1 MIGAVGPPADGATI
15 DGMVDFR
22 SDGAALLV
30 QAGREVLRVEP
41 WGPDAVR
48 VRASLGSIRD
58 DLSQALLEP
67 APPSSG
73 ATLAVEG
80 DRARLVNGRLAVVAT
95 RDERLLPIA
104 APTVHLAFERADTG
118 TPLLA
123 EDLPHPAW
131 PGARRWRP
139 RGPLPGLEAT
149 FSARPGERFHG
160 LGQYQH
166 GALDHAGRVLDL
178 AQQNMRVTIPYLV
191 SSRGYGF
198 LWNNPAVGRLEL
210 TPERTR
216 WVAEATAQLDYW
228 VVAGATPAAIVEA
241 YAGVTGRPAPMP
253 AWGLG
258 FWQSTLRYP
267 SQEALLAAAR
277 EHVVGR
283 GLPMS
288 VIVADALHWPRFG
301 DWGFDPAAWP
311 DPDAMTRELHELGIR
326 LMVSVWPL
334 VNPAAAVHDS
344 LVEAGLVIRDTGGT
358 PARHTFI
365 DSGSE
370 EAVLLPLVDATSP
383 AARAAMWDGLR
394 RGYLDHG
401 VDAIWLDGC
410 EPETIPVEPEELVY
424 AAGPGLAVA
433 NVFPREQA
441 RMVAEGMAAA
451 GHETVTLARSAWAGS
466 QRHGVV
472 LWSGDVPSTWEALRA
487 QIPAGLNAGLAG
499 IPWWTTDI
507 GGFVGGDPTDPAF
520 RELLVRWF
528 QYGTFCPIFRLH
540 GYRSP
545 GAGIGGPGA
554 PNQVWSFGD
563 RAYAI
568 LVEHLRLRERLR
580 PYLAGLAARAAKT
593 GLPPMRPLF
602 LEFADDPAAW
612 DPTDQFLLGPDL
624 LVAPVT
630 TPGATARPVYL
641 PAGADWVERAT
652 GGLHAGG
659 RTVKAAAPLERIP
672 LFARKGAPDPFGEV
686 PGAG

>member
-1 MIGAVGPPADGATI
+1 
-15 DGMVDFR
+15 MVDFR
-22 SDGAALLV
+22 ADGAALLV
-30 QAGREVLRVEP
+30 QAGRETLRIEP

-48 VRASLGSIRD
+48 VRAALGPVRD
-58 DLSQALLEP
+58 DLPHALVEP
-67 APPSSG
+67 AAAAPG
-73 ATLAVEG
+73 ARLELED
-80 DRARLVNGRLAVVAT
+80 DRARLINGRLAVVAT
-95 RDERLLPIA
+95 RDARLLPIA
-104 APTVHLAFERADTG
+104 APIVHLAFERTASG
-118 TPLLA
+118 ASLLA

-139 RGPLPGLEAT
+139 RGTLPGLEAT
-149 FSARPGERFHG
+149 FRAHAGERFHG

-166 GALDHAGRVLDL
+166 GGLDHAGRVLEL

-210 TPERTR
+210 MPERTR
-216 WVAEATAQLDYW
+216 WVAEATPQLDYW
-228 VVAGATPAAIVEA
+228 VVAGDTPGALVEA
-241 YAGVTGRPAPMP
+241 YAAVTGRPAPMP
-253 AWGLG
+253 SWGLG
-258 FWQSTLRYP
+258 FWQSTLRYH

-277 EHVVGR
+277 EHVVVR

-301 DWGFDPAAWP
+301 DWGFDPVDWP
-311 DPDAMTRELHELGIR
+311 DPGAMTRELHELGVR
-326 LMVSVWPL
+326 LVVSVWPL
-334 VNPAAAVHDS
+334 VNPDAAVHDP
-344 LVEAGLVIRDTGGT
+344 LAEAGLLVRDTGGA

-370 EAVLLPLVDATSP
+370 EAVRLALVDVTNP
-383 AARAAMWDGLR
+383 AARAAMWDGLL

-410 EPETIPVEPEELVY
+410 EPETIPVEPEELVF

-433 NVFPREQA
+433 NVFPREEA

-451 GHETVTLARSAWAGS
+451 GRETVTLVRSAWAGS

-507 GGFVGGDPTDPAF
+507 GGFIGGDPDDPAF

-528 QYGTFCPIFRLH
+528 QYGTFCPVFRLH

-554 PNQVWSFGD
+554 PNQVWSFGE
-563 RAYAI
+563 RAYPI

-580 PYLAGLAARAAKT
+580 PYLEAQGRRAEGT

-602 LEFADDPAAW
+602 VDFPDDPGAW
-612 DPTDQFLLGPDL
+612 LPADQFMLGPDL

-630 TPGATARPVYL
+630 APRVTSRRVYL
-641 PAGADWVERAT
+641 PAGAAWVERAT
-652 GGLHAGG
+652 GHLHDGG
-659 RTVKAAAPLERIP
+659 RTVDAVAPIERIP
-672 LFARKGAPDPFGEV
+672 LFQREGSADPFGPF
-686 PGAG
+686 PGPDISGRSSGRTSGSR